1 MILKRPPH
9 EWIGAFRLLFFHF
22 CCCDLSKKRS
32 FTNQFLSNSRHFRQ
46 LGLVASDTSSLFRF
60 SLGIAFAALGGILIL
75 KYLRSAQPVWKH
87 AFMHS
92 KISTYS
98 NIQSDSSYGSILLLF
113 WPRINSP
120 LKKYTQTLR
129 LLEWKNSKTQISPNG
144 DWGTNPLFPRL
155 VAYAKGDPLETYK
168 DLTRLLS

>member
-1 MILKRPPH
+1 MD
-9 EWIGAFRLLFFHF
+9 WSFQVNYFFHF
-22 CCCDLSKKRS
+22 CCCTLPKKRS
-32 FTNQFLSNSRHFRQ
+32 FANQFLSNSRHFRQ

-92 KISTYS
+92 NISTYS
-98 NIQSDSSYGSILLLF
+98 NIQSDSSYGSTLLLF

-120 LKKYTQTLR
+120 LKNILKPKPSTF
-129 LLEWKNSKTQISPNG
+129 G